1 MRPFLL
7 LLSRTHSELYNSER
21 MIYTFSSFGFDQNYL
36 LFFSLLHHVKDLLK
50 IPYSL
55 LRIHISVENFM
66 RLTCFASLSLYSV
79 ENNGFEPL
87 TPCVQSRCS
96 SQLS

>member
-1 MRPFLL
+1 M
-7 LLSRTHSELYNSER
+7 SKIEVRTQLTSLP
-21 MIYTFSSFGFDQNYL
+21 L
-36 LFFSLLHHVKDLLK
+36 VSLLGLTPLTLRLS
-50 IPYSL
+50 YS
-55 LRIHISVENFM
+55 HG
-66 RLTCFASLSLYSV
+66 V

>member
-1 MRPFLL
+1 M
-7 LLSRTHSELYNSER
+7 S
-21 MIYTFSSFGFDQNYL
+21 
-36 LFFSLLHHVKDLLK
+36 K
-50 IPYSL
+50 IVFPVMGVNPSG
-55 LRIHISVENFM
+55 
-66 RLTCFASLSLYSV
+66 SV

>member
-1 MRPFLL
+1 MNLNQFL
-7 LLSRTHSELYNSER
+7 
-21 MIYTFSSFGFDQNYL
+21 F
-36 LFFSLLHHVKDLLK
+36 LFQHVKD
-50 IPYSL
+50 
-55 LRIHISVENFM
+55 R
-66 RLTCFASLSLYSV
+66 RADALSCGSGFV

>member
-1 MRPFLL
+1 M
-7 LLSRTHSELYNSER
+7 
-21 MIYTFSSFGFDQNYL
+21 
-36 LFFSLLHHVKDLLK
+36 
-50 IPYSL
+50 
-55 LRIHISVENFM
+55 HISGETFLFCSSM
-66 RLTCFASLSLYSV
+66 SKTEARKYAHIV

>member
-1 MRPFLL
+1 MNCQ
-7 LLSRTHSELYNSER
+7 LLSANATVN
-21 MIYTFSSFGFDQNYL
+21 MI
-36 LFFSLLHHVKDLLK
+36 
-50 IPYSL
+50 
-55 LRIHISVENFM
+55 R
-66 RLTCFASLSLYSV
+66 V